1 MEASFYGNTAIAR
14 LLLEHGANV
23 NVQDQNG
30 GTPLIMAA
38 VNNHTETVET
48 LLDAGAQVDRPDVHG
63 FSPLLVSATK
73 GYLQPAQL
81 LARRGADLHRHGDKG
96 ETALSLAQR
105 SNNAAFVAWLREAGL
120 TE

>member
-1 MEASFYGNTAIAR
+1 MHAAYVGDNIRVRE
-14 LLLEHGANV
+14 LLDHGENV
-23 NVQDQNG
+23 NQADRG
-30 GTPLIMAA
+30 WTPLLVAA
-38 VNNHTETVET
+38 VNNHTETVEA

-63 FSPLLVSATK
+63 FTPLLVSATK

-105 SNNAAFVAWLREAGL
+105 SNNAAFVA
-120 TE
+120 